1 MRQGKWTLTFIFF
14 AGTFG
19 LSLSGR
25 ELGAF
30 EGGIGI
36 GGGGG
41 GGGAEVFIEQFELSE
56 AIAGGGSIDI
66 GGFARVEFEA
76 GEGVTFAALT
86 AGAGGGGGGGGGGIE
101 EVRGRAA
108 GVSDEEVAESRT
120 GFWTCNFG
128 TSRGAGTVNGAGG
141 AGGGGGGGGGGIGD
155 AWMWATVA
163 GVEAGIG

>member
-1 MRQGKWTLTFIFF
+1 MLTFIFF

-41 GGGAEVFIEQFELSE
+41 GGGAEGFVERFEPGE
-56 AIAGGGSIDI
+56 AIAGGGSIDM
-66 GGFARVEFEA
+66 GGFARVEVEI
-76 GEGVTFAALT
+76 GEGVPDAALK
-86 AGAGGGGGGGGGGIE
+86 AGAGGGGGGGGGVGIE

-108 GVSDEEVAESRT
+108 GESDEDMEESKT
-120 GFWTCNFG
+120 GF
-128 TSRGAGTVNGAGG
+128 
-141 AGGGGGGGGGGIGD
+141 
-155 AWMWATVA
+155 
-163 GVEAGIG
+163 